1 MAARINYTKYMQEK
15 PHKKTLRIKLAF
27 IILFG
32 ISIPTLAFFFT
43 KNPQVTILTALIS
56 FGLTLFATF
65 FTLKPLQT
73 FLKGAEALGDGN
85 MNFRVDIRSKDE
97 FEDVGSSFNLMADK
111 ILKNFQKLE
120 QDKNLASLEKNRLD
134 MVLSSIVDGI
144 IALDYSRN
152 IVFVN
157 KAAEYLTGYLKQD
170 MHAKP
175 VDNFVHLFNNM
186 EQLTSRTYCQAGYN
200 QSLLLVDKNGKQTK
214 VIVTTSTASEGIQT
228 SLSCILVLHDIS
240 KEEELE
246 QMKFDFVS
254 MASHELKT
262 PLTNIIGYL
271 SVFINEN
278 RNKVERGALE
288 LLDRSLVSAKIL
300 LTLVENLLSVNKIER
315 EQLSVIVGAYDYQ
328 NVLKRAVDDLQNQAK
343 LKNIIL
349 MLNFPKTPL
358 PKVLLDP
365 IRVQEVINNLISNA
379 IKYTQSGGRV
389 DVSIETTPTEVITT
403 IADTGVGIP
412 KEAIPHLFN
421 KFFRVSNIEQ
431 KVSKGTGLGLFIA
444 KSIIEKLNGKI
455 WLESQVGKGSKFHF
469 SLPTVSQTQANL
481 SNDRVISETIQSGA
495 LNY

>member
-1 MAARINYTKYMQEK
+1 MQEK
-15 PHKKTLRIKLAF
+15 PHRKTLQIKLAL
-27 IILFG
+27 IMLVG
-32 ISIPTLAFFFT
+32 ISIPTALFFITQNPSIALVAVLVSFILMLLAIML
-43 KNPQVTILTALIS
+43 V
-56 FGLTLFATF
+56 
-65 FTLKPLQT
+65 LKPIKSLLQAADS
-73 FLKGAEALGDGN
+73 LSNGN
-85 MNFRVDIRSKDE
+85 MNLRVDIRSNDE

-170 MHAKP
+170 MHAKS
-175 VDNFVHLFNNM
+175 VEGFVHLFNNT
-186 EQLTSRTYCQAGYN
+186 EQLTSKTYCQGGYN
-200 QSLLLVDKNGKQTK
+200 KSLLLVDKNGKQTK
-214 VIVTTSTASEGIQT
+214 VILTTSIASEGIQT
-228 SLSCILVLHDIS
+228 NLSCIMVLHDIS

-278 RNKVERGALE
+278 RQKIERGALE

-315 EQLSVIVGAYDYQ
+315 EQLSVTVEPSDYQ
-328 NVLKRAVDDLQNQAK
+328 SILKRAVDDLQNQAK
-343 LKNIIL
+343 LKNITL
-349 MLNFPKTPL
+349 MANYPQTPL

-365 IRVQEVINNLISNA
+365 IRVVEIINNLISNS
-379 IKYTQSGGRV
+379 IKYTSSGGIV
-389 DVSIETTPTEVITT
+389 EVSVEIKPTEVITT
-403 IADTGVGIP
+403 ISDTGVGIP

-421 KFFRVSNIEQ
+421 KFFRVSNTEQ
-431 KVSKGTGLGLFIA
+431 KISKGTGLGLFIA

-455 WLESQVGKGSKFHF
+455 WVESEVGKGSKFHF

-481 SNDRVISETIQSGA
+481 ETDRVVSETIQSGA